1 MSALDD
7 VFGTRTESEYIITP
21 RRTNFPKAEVGT
33 RDYLDDMLSSVRAEK
48 HEEDYLPDPLTK
60 ERWTAQARKLFL
72 GHGYKAGFIAWALP
86 FHMQQFSRQGM
97 TPMVTGPMS
106 LEYLWNQYG
115 QVSGPGYG
123 GWVSTEE
130 D

>member
-1 MSALDD
+1 M
-7 VFGTRTESEYIITP
+7 
-21 RRTNFPKAEVGT
+21 GT

-48 HEEDYLPDPLTK
+48 HEEDYLPDPLTR

-72 GHGYKAGFIAWALP
+72 GHGYKPGFIAWALP
-86 FHMQQFSRQGM
+86 FHLSSFRQQGKM
-97 TPMVTGPMS
+97 PVVTGPMS
-106 LEYLWNQYG
+106 LEYLFEQFSNIANL
-115 QVSGPGYG
+115 PGYG